1 MDSPSPP
8 ANRTALDGV
17 RVLDFTRVLAGPYC
31 TMMLSDLGAE
41 IIKIEHPAGGDE
53 TRRFLPPQV
62 AGESTYFLHVNRN
75 KKSVVLD
82 LSTAQ
87 GKEVVLALAEQVD
100 VVVENFR
107 PGVMARPG
115 LDYDSLRAVNPR
127 LVYGSIS
134 GYGTEGP
141 LATRAGLDPVIQG
154 ECGLMALTGEP
165 DGEYMRIGVSLVD
178 TMTGVLA
185 SQTILAAL
193 LARGHSGVGQRVEVS
208 LFDTGV
214 NMLVNFGA
222 AYLMAGVEPARPG
235 NGNLVAQPAGVY
247 QASDGALI
255 VTCANDAAYVRLC
268 HDVLDAPELLDDPF
282 VDIPARLIHTQA
294 LTEALNQRLG
304 TRPRSTWLARLRAAG
319 IPGGEVRSVAE
330 ALTSEEFL
338 ARNLTATVEHP
349 TGGSLTVMRPSMRM
363 AGTPCREPSPAPLLG
378 QHTEEVLAEVGGF
391 DAPALARLR
400 VAGAIPDST
409 GI

>member
-17 RVLDFTRVLAGPYC
+17 RVLDFTRVLASPYY

-107 PGVMARPG
+107 PGVMARLG

-127 LVYGSIS
+127 LVYCSIS

-235 NGNLVAQPAGVY
+235 NGNLVA
-247 QASDGALI
+247 
-255 VTCANDAAYVRLC
+255 
-268 HDVLDAPELLDDPF
+268 
-282 VDIPARLIHTQA
+282 
-294 LTEALNQRLG
+294 
-304 TRPRSTWLARLRAAG
+304 
-319 IPGGEVRSVAE
+319 
-330 ALTSEEFL
+330 
-338 ARNLTATVEHP
+338 
-349 TGGSLTVMRPSMRM
+349 
-363 AGTPCREPSPAPLLG
+363 
-378 QHTEEVLAEVGGF
+378 
-391 DAPALARLR
+391 
-400 VAGAIPDST
+400 
-409 GI
+409 